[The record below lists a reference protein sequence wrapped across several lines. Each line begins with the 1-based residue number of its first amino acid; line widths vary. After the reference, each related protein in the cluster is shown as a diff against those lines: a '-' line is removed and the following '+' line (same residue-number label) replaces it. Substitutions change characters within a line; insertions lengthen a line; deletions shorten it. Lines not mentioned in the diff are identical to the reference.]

1 MKKMTLKL
9 MLASLMM
16 VLVYTEKFYEYFV
29 NPDTLAAVGS
39 ARRGIDTAN
48 SQDAT
53 SSDPSQYT
61 CDLDVW
67 LYYLKLSKTCRIRYR
82 VSHKY

>member
-1 MKKMTLKL
+1 MKKMSLKL
-9 MLASLMM
+9 ILTSLMIM
-16 VLVYTEKFYEYFV
+16 VVYSEKFYEHFI
-29 NPDTLAAVGS
+29 NPNTLAAIGS
-39 ARRGIDTAN
+39 TRRGIDTAN